1 MRVMVGAR
9 LDQDA
14 VLKLDEAAQGLGVS
28 RSAFISDVLMTALG
42 TESNLTVRSLAEQVE
57 ALSKGIPL
65 VAPSFPTDGDQSA
78 IAPGQLQSLVDRLD
92 GLEQLLENY
101 EGWVRRQIAPVAD
114 RVAAIEAVLKKRGVL

>member
-28 RSAFISDVLMTALG
+28 RSTFISDVLMTALG

-65 VAPSFPTDGDQSA
+65 VVPSSPINEDPAA
-78 IAPGQLQSLVDRLD
+78 IAPGQLQGLVDRID
-92 GLEQLLENY
+92 GLESLLENY